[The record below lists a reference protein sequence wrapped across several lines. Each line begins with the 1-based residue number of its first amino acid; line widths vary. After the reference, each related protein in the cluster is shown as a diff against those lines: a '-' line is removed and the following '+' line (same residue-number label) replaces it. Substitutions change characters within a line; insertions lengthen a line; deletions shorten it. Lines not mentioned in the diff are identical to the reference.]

1 MTGQPPE
8 FFDQA
13 AYCAGDADAEVVD
26 GIAVI
31 EAAAARP
38 LEPPRAY
45 GVTVSPAV
53 VQTVAVVGA
62 SMVAG
67 AATVAL
73 VQRRRTRKLAR
84 SRRRMLA
91 PVLAS
96 RSFLVDVHV
105 LGERGK

>member
-1 MTGQPPE
+1 VTDEPSE
-8 FFDQA
+8 LYDQA
-13 AYCAGDADAEVVD
+13 AAAPEVLDGVAVIADAR
-26 GIAVI
+26 
-31 EAAAARP
+31 ARP
-38 LEPPRAY
+38 VAPSRPAGAL
-45 GVTVSPAV
+45 SPAV

-67 AATVAL
+67 AATVAI
-73 VQRRRTRKLAR
+73 VHRRRARRLAR
-84 SRRRMLA
+84 RRRRMLA

>member
-1 MTGQPPE
+1 VTDEPPE
-8 FFDQA
+8 LYDQA
-13 AYCAGDADAEVVD
+13 AAVPEVLDGVAVIADAR
-26 GIAVI
+26 
-31 EAAAARP
+31 ARP
-38 LEPPRAY
+38 IAPSRPAGAL
-45 GVTVSPAV
+45 SPAV

-67 AATVAL
+67 AATVAI
-73 VQRRRTRKLAR
+73 VHRRRARRLAR
-84 SRRRMLA
+84 RRRRMLA